1 MRRRLLAPALA
12 LVLLTGG
19 CSDDDDDSSPPEPP
33 GEAAA
38 PTLRQ
43 EPAPLDVKIARLAGH
58 LPKAAARDLS
68 QRLGRVVATWFDG
81 AFLAGDYP
89 REHFA
94 GYASFTRDAARL
106 ARGSAGVT
114 SNVRLGPRWV
124 QVVPTRRVVRLDV
137 FAPGHRASG
146 ATAGVELVMVGVGAA
161 GAASELVVTGDLYL
175 TKTDAGW
182 RIFGFDLN
190 RSVGEP
196 GDFATRSAGRD
207 EKRQGGPR

>member
-1 MRRRLLAPALA
+1 
-12 LVLLTGG
+12 
-19 CSDDDDDSSPPEPP
+19 
-33 GEAAA
+33 
-38 PTLRQ
+38 
-43 EPAPLDVKIARLAGH
+43 
-58 LPKAAARDLS
+58 
-68 QRLGRVVATWFDG
+68 
-81 AFLAGDYP
+81 
-89 REHFA
+89 
-94 GYASFTRDAARL
+94 L

-207 EKRQGGPR
+207 EKRQGGAR